1 MPQNKFE
8 TLWNDAKTTF
18 GQESEGRKKPS
29 EKALGIFR
37 KSSGLA
43 KAAAGLDKALAGIEP
58 EALQKSAVAALAA
71 FGAAKTAYLKT
82 LTTALE
88 RQAESTA
95 YKTACQNLKKTL
107 SEMPKLFESDLQTR
121 VREALDKKLTE
132 LLKKGV
138 LDKKSLER
146 AADWLQ
152 ESKDKSL
159 ELQKLISKGTLPK
172 GKDLEILKATF
183 KAAKQELLAF
193 ETNVVPVVT
202 KYLQI
207 FGVKVIGKLPSSPEV
222 SGPDS
227 QLYGMHAYY
236 TNFTQQDGPRIQSL
250 IDQWE
255 EAKSKL
261 TAKKVAAFEKA
272 GDYLVKISNHKA
284 IQEAKARAMGLINE
298 RDRGVNN
305 VIAAVV
311 DKLLPHLADLKEHA
325 KKIDV
330 DFKPIDS
337 LVATLNK
344 QKESGF
350 DGEKNSGRDVME
362 WFGDTSRGMRNA
374 LKPFKSI

>member
-29 EKALGIFR
+29 EKALGFFR

-88 RQAESTA
+88 REAESPA
-95 YKTACQNLKKTL
+95 YRTACRNLERTL
-107 SEMPKLFESDLQTR
+107 NQMPGLFESNHKTR
-121 VREALDKKLTE
+121 IQEVLDKKLRDI
-132 LLKKGV
+132 LKKGV
-138 LDKKSLER
+138 LDKASLER
-146 AADWLQ
+146 ANEWLADNKY
-152 ESKDKSL
+152 ESKK
-159 ELQKLISKGTLPK
+159 LQAMIGNGTLPK
-172 GKDLEILKATF
+172 GKDLEILKASF

-193 ETNVVPVVT
+193 ETNVDPVVN
-202 KYLQI
+202 KYLKM
-207 FGVKVIGKLPSSPEV
+207 FGVQTVMGLPSSREV
-222 SGPDS
+222 NA
-227 QLYGMHAYY
+227 QLLPMYSYY
-236 TNFTQQDGPRIQSL
+236 IDFTKGQGTRIQSL

-272 GDYLVKISNHKA
+272 GKSLVKISNHKA
-284 IQEAKARAMGLINE
+284 IQEAKGRALGLINE
-298 RDRGVNN
+298 RDRGVND
-305 VIAAVV
+305 VIEAVV

-325 KKIDV
+325 KKVDV
-330 DFKPIDS
+330 DFKPIDT
-337 LVATLNK
+337 LVANLKK
-344 QKESGF
+344 QQKSGF
-350 DGEKNSGRDVME
+350 DGTKTTGYDVLE
-362 WFGDTSRGMRNA
+362 WFGNTSRGMSNA
-374 LKPFKSI
+374 LKPFRSI

>member
-8 TLWNDAKTTF
+8 TLWNNAKTTF

-29 EKALGIFR
+29 DKTLGFFR

-82 LTTALE
+82 LTTAIEREAESPAYRTACRNLE
-88 RQAESTA
+88 R
-95 YKTACQNLKKTL
+95 TL
-107 SEMPKLFESDLQTR
+107 NQMPGLFESNR
-121 VREALDKKLTE
+121 KSRIREVLDKKLRD

-138 LDKKSLER
+138 LDKASVER
-146 AADWLQ
+146 ANEWLADNKFA
-152 ESKDKSL
+152 SK
-159 ELQKLISKGTLPK
+159 KLIAMIGNGTLPK
-172 GKDLEILKATF
+172 GKDLEILKASF

-193 ETNVVPVVT
+193 ETNVVPVVNR
-202 KYLQI
+202 YCQM
-207 FGVKVIGKLPSSPEV
+207 FGVTKVEKLPSSPEV
-222 SGPDS
+222 SGPGS
-227 QLYGMHAYY
+227 QLYGMYAYY
-236 TNFTQQDGPRIQSL
+236 RDFTEKDGTRIQSL

-255 EAKSKL
+255 EAKSQV

-272 GDYLVKISNHKA
+272 GEFLVKISNHKA
-284 IQEAKARAMGLINE
+284 IQEAKGRALGLIND

-305 VIAAVV
+305 VIEAVV

-330 DFKPIDS
+330 DFKPIDT
-337 LVATLNK
+337 LVANLKK
-344 QKESGF
+344 QQKSGF
-350 DGEKNSGRDVME
+350 DGTTTTGYDVLE
-362 WFGDTSRGMRNA
+362 WFGNTSRGMRNA